1 MAHLNEWFPYVVVAL
16 SALSSV
22 ASLLPAPGGRSGLK
36 SFAHVA
42 LFLAAAAFMISLAH
56 PALLPPSS
64 IAMQANGSS
73 QDPRIVGAVA
83 LGLAAYLA
91 LLPLLQS
98 LRLPTLGFVGSLL
111 PGLAIGGVAV
121 SLFYFM
127 QVRSPLAWGGL
138 LLAGLTLGQVVG
150 LLPRLMR
157 MGGVAGTLVL
167 AVGCAL
173 LVVTGMLSL
182 HGARAQET
190 QIIQGGTLDTLG
202 LHFAF
207 AGTEEPAKGSRRL
220 LIQVGPDS
228 SVVLRPMMSGGSA
241 DSLTSVADAKLLGG
255 PVIVP
260 LALHEMRRKQP
271 HGIAWIKKG
280 ETFDAGRASVKFIKY
295 RIAMEDS
302 VRVYAD
308 IEVTSDQGTEQLS
321 PGWTAH
327 DKGEVPFAATSKAMG
342 PISVAGMDADNGRVA
357 LMFSS
362 VEPPASHVALVD
374 IRLRPALQLA
384 WAAAVVALVGLILS
398 FAASGAANRRA

>member
-1 MAHLNEWFPYVVVAL
+1 MAHLNEWFSYVVVAL

-22 ASLLPAPGGRSGLK
+22 ASLLPAPGGRNGLK
-36 SFAHVA
+36 SFAHVV
-42 LFLAAAAFMISLAH
+42 LFLAAAAFVVSLAH

-83 LGLAAYLA
+83 LALAAYLA
-91 LLPLLQS
+91 VLPAIQS
-98 LRLPTLGFVGSLL
+98 LQMPTLGFVGSLL
-111 PGLAIGGVAV
+111 PGLAIGGVAM
-121 SLFYFM
+121 SLFYFLG
-127 QVRSPLAWGGL
+127 VRSPLVWGGL
-138 LLAGLTLGQVVG
+138 LLAGLTFGQVLG
-150 LLPRLMR
+150 LIPRLMR
-157 MGGVAGTLVL
+157 VGGLAGTIVL

-173 LVVTGMLSL
+173 LTATGLLSL
-182 HGARAQET
+182 HGARSPET

-202 LHFAF
+202 LHFVF
-207 AGTEEPAKGSRRL
+207 KGTEEPAKGSRRL
-220 LIQVGPDS
+220 LIAVGADS
-228 SVVLRPMMSGGSA
+228 SLLRPVMSGRSA
-241 DSLTSVADAKLLGG
+241 DSLTSTPDAMLLGG

-280 ETFDAGRASVKFIKY
+280 ETFDAGPARVKFLKF
-295 RIAMEDS
+295 RIEMHDS

-308 IEVTSDQGTEQLS
+308 IEVTSDQGTETLA

-327 DKGEVPFAATSKAMG
+327 DKGEVPFAAASKAMG

-362 VEPPASHVALVD
+362 VEPPAAHVALVD
-374 IRLRPALQLA
+374 IRLRPALELA
-384 WAAAVVALVGLILS
+384 WVAAIVALVGLLLS
-398 FAASGAANRRA
+398 LSAPAAAARRA

>member
-22 ASLLPAPGGRSGLK
+22 ASLLPAPGGRNGLK

-42 LFLAAAAFMISLAH
+42 LFLAAAAFVVSLAH

-83 LGLAAYLA
+83 LALAAYLA
-91 LLPLLQS
+91 LLPALQS
-98 LRLPTLGFVGSLL
+98 LQLPALGFVGSLL

-127 QVRSPLAWGGL
+127 QVRSPLVWGGL
-138 LLAGLTLGQVVG
+138 LLAGLTLGQIVG
-150 LLPRLMR
+150 LAPRLMR
-157 MGGVAGTLVL
+157 LGGMVGTLVL
-167 AVGCAL
+167 AAGCAL
-173 LVVTGMLSL
+173 LVGAGMLSL
-182 HGARAQET
+182 HGARAPET

-207 AGTEEPAKGSRRL
+207 TGTQEPAKGSRQL
-220 LIQVGPDS
+220 LIAVGADS
-228 SVVLRPMMSGGSA
+228 TVLRPMMSGGAS

-280 ETFDAGRASVKFIKY
+280 ESFDAGRARVKFLKY
-295 RIAMEDS
+295 RIEMEDS

-308 IEVTSDQGTEQLS
+308 IEVTSDQGTETLS

-327 DKGEVPFAATSKAMG
+327 DKGEVPFAAASKAMG

-374 IRLRPALQLA
+374 IRLRPALELA
-384 WAAAVVALVGLILS
+384 WIAAIVALVGLLLS
-398 FAASGAANRRA
+398 LSASPAVARRG

>member
-16 SALSSV
+16 SAVSSV
-22 ASLLPAPGGRSGLK
+22 ASLLPSPDQRAGLK
-36 SFAHVA
+36 TFAHLA
-42 LFLAAAAFMISLAH
+42 LFLAAATFVVSLAH

-91 LLPLLQS
+91 LLPLIQS
-98 LRLPTLGFVGSLL
+98 LKLPALGFVGSLL

-127 QVRSPLAWGGL
+127 HVRSPLTWGGL
-138 LLAGLTLGQVVG
+138 LLAGLTLGQILG
-150 LLPRLMR
+150 LLHRLTR
-157 MGGVAGTLVL
+157 LGGASGTLVL
-167 AVGCAL
+167 AAGCAL
-173 LVVTGMLSL
+173 LVGAGMLSL
-182 HGARAQET
+182 HGARAQEI
-190 QIIQGGTLDTLG
+190 QIIQGSALDTLG
-202 LHFAF
+202 QHFVF
-207 AGTEEPAKGSRRL
+207 KGTEEPQKGSRRL
-220 LIQVGPDS
+220 LIAMGPDS
-228 SVVLRPMMSGGSA
+228 TMLRPVMSGASS
-241 DSLTSVADAKLLGG
+241 DSLVSRADAKLLGG
-255 PVIVP
+255 PIIVP

-280 ETFDAGRASVKFIKY
+280 ETFDAGRARVKFLKY
-295 RIAMEDS
+295 RIEMKDS

-308 IEVTSDQGTEQLS
+308 IEVSSDGATELLS

-327 DKGEVPFAATSKAMG
+327 DKGEVPFAATSSAMG

-362 VEPPASHVALVD
+362 VEPPAAHVALVD
-374 IRLRPALQLA
+374 IRLRPALELA
-384 WAAAVVALVGLILS
+384 WLASLVALVGLLLS
-398 FAASGAANRRA
+398 LVAPAGATRRA